1 MMQCSS
7 CQSENDVD
15 AKYCAACGQVLRLV
29 CLHCGT
35 ESNGKFCGQCGKPL
49 QNPVATGQTGSKEN
63 HENLGEKL
71 RRVGS
76 YAKLVCEGS
85 KPGCI
90 FTAPMTLANSFSIP
104 AAFQGA
110 TLARGEDFE
119 IFKGVESAG
128 SLYQVLYD
136 HNKLG
141 FVIVLD
147 GCDALLHTEAAI
159 NILQGVLRPEDASAA
174 FSAPK
179 MPQDRDGDTIP
190 AKFEMVARV
199 IFVSKSPLDELPVV
213 LKSRVL
219 EP

>member
-1 MMQCSS
+1 MQCSN
-7 CQSENDVD
+7 CQSENDAD
-15 AKYCAACGQVLRLV
+15 AKYCAACGQVLKFV

-35 ESNGKFCGQCGKPL
+35 ESSGKFCGKCGKPL
-49 QNPVATGQTGSKEN
+49 PNAVATGQTGSKEN
-63 HENLGEKL
+63 HENAGEKL
-71 RRVGS
+71 RQVGT

-90 FTAPMTLANSFSIP
+90 FAAPMTIANSFSISE
-104 AAFQGA
+104 AFQGA

-119 IFKGVESAG
+119 IFKGVASAG

-136 HNKLG
+136 HNRPG
-141 FVIVLD
+141 FLIVLE
-147 GCDALLHTEAAI
+147 GCDALLKNEAAI
-159 NILQGVLRPEDASAA
+159 NILQGVLKPEDAVAA

-190 AKFEMVARV
+190 AKFEMVAGV
-199 IFVSKSPLDELPVV
+199 IFVSQSSLDELPVV